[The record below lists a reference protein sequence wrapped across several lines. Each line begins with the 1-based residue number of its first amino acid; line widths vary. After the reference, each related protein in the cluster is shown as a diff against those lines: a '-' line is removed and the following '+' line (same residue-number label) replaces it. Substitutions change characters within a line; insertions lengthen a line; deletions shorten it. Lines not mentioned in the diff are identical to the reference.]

1 VSRPEV
7 LKTPRGTAEIAVDRD
22 LQTYLREIGRSRLL
36 TAEEEVMLAK
46 KIRRGDLAARER
58 MTRCNLRLVV
68 SIAKNYL
75 DRSTSLLDLIEEGN
89 LGLLRAVERF
99 NPKHGVRFSTYA
111 AWWIRQAIRRA
122 LSAQGRQI
130 HVPGHVQD
138 LVSKWRRAEAA
149 LRAESGRDPS
159 SDEIAGSMHLR
170 RSQAAAVHKALLVL
184 DNSRITGTGPGYV
197 ELLEDSA
204 ASRQSQ
210 AELTGAEIGAL
221 LDHLDGREAVVL
233 RMRYGLERRVYTLD
247 EIGKKLGLTR
257 ERVRQIEAHGLR
269 ELFTLITGRKFRG
282 AGTRKPEALVRAR
295 KSRDDEEDTVAVRPV
310 RRREVTAGSDK
321 SAAKPAASA
330 KKPARKKIKATSKTS
345 TARTGKPAKKT
356 AKKAAKKAT
365 RRSGVKKKSA
375 GRKKSSG
382 R

>member
-1 VSRPEV
+1 M
-7 LKTPRGTAEIAVDRD
+7 I
-22 LQTYLREIGRSRLL
+22 
-36 TAEEEVMLAK
+36 
-46 KIRRGDLAARER
+46 
-58 MTRCNLRLVV
+58 RCNLRLVV

-99 NPKHGVRFSTYA
+99 DPKHGVRFSTYA

-149 LRAESGRDPS
+149 LRAELGRDPTP
-159 SDEIAGSMHLR
+159 DEIASTMKLR
-170 RSQAAAVHKALLVL
+170 RSQTAAVRKALMVL
-184 DNSRITGTGPGYV
+184 DRSRGYNSGPGFV

-204 ASRQSQ
+204 ASRESQ

-233 RMRYGLERRVYTLD
+233 RMRYGLDRRVFTLD

-295 KSRDDEEDTVAVRPV
+295 KSRVGEDTVAAKPV
-310 RRREVTAGSDK
+310 RSRSNPRPGPARKHAAEPADVEPK
-321 SAAKPAASA
+321 AKPKPKSKTKARAKKRVSGKLRAGTASKKGVKAGAKAARKRA
-330 KKPARKKIKATSKTS
+330 ATKKPASRRTKKT
-345 TARTGKPAKKT
+345 RDTGKD
-356 AKKAAKKAT
+356 
-365 RRSGVKKKSA
+365 
-375 GRKKSSG
+375 
-382 R
+382 